1 MKNLLF
7 SRVIGFYKGNA
18 SDLEKA
24 MKDEKVLPELL
35 SEWQKLY
42 GDVFKFQMYNKMFVV
57 TSDRDAIKVVI

>member
-1 MKNLLF
+1 
-7 SRVIGFYKGNA
+7 
-18 SDLEKA
+18 

-57 TSDRDAIKVVI
+57 TSDRDAIKVVSYLKNNIYNYTW